1 MAEKRNEGLLVRAD
15 PLEQAERI
23 SRLMVGVR
31 VVDGALL
38 LDADPAWAGAIN
50 TVLVMKGVRVREL
63 RPLGRPQQT
72 GLQQDAVGIKKR
84 IPSGEGLLEEPAG
97 AAARSGVLGIAHRLK
112 EGMRDERLFVFGVK
126 VTLPR
131 LYP

>member
-1 MAEKRNEGLLVRAD
+1 MGFVIPLAHRA
-15 PLEQAERI
+15 A
-23 SRLMVGVR
+23 
-31 VVDGALL
+31 
-38 LDADPAWAGAIN
+38 AIN

-63 RPLGRPQQT
+63 RQQGRPQQT
-72 GLQQDAVGIKKR
+72 GPQRDAVGIRRR

-112 EGMRDERLFVFGVK
+112 ERMRNERFVFGVK